1 MDAIPNPCDEWNWV
15 VLLDF
20 YIIPTNYTPYEW
32 VVPKQ
37 EPSLFFPIEAYSD
50 WVESE

>member
-1 MDAIPNPCDEWNWV
+1 MDAIPHPWDEWNWV
-15 VLLDF
+15 VSLVSRF
-20 YIIPTNYTPYEW
+20 IPTNYTPYEW

-37 EPSLFFPIEAYSD
+37 EMPLLFPFEAYSD